1 MRFTSRRL
9 EGPEDTMTRLKT
21 IGIWVLQVLLAAGMV
36 RPGMQKFTS
45 PVWERMFRTWGYPD
59 HFYLVIGAIEVVA
72 GVGLLVPKVAS
83 ASALTLM
90 VVMAG
95 AAVTQITRGG
105 RNGVGEMVFFSLL
118 GVIAFVR
125 WRNAARPVRRPSTP
139 IPAR

>member
-1 MRFTSRRL
+1 
-9 EGPEDTMTRLKT
+9 MTRLKAV
-21 IGIWVLQVLLAAGMV
+21 GIWVLQVLLAALMIG
-36 RPGMQKFTS
+36 PGMQKFTS

-105 RNGVGEMVFFSLL
+105 RNGVGEMVFFGLL

-125 WRNAARPVRRPSTP
+125 WRDAARPGRRPSTP
-139 IPAR
+139 LPAR